1 MLDQRYLQIFRGK
14 ILANQATK
22 KEVLDLLDEH
32 QFLLGVVVLIKE
44 SVWERAQVMYEDRIF
59 EQEETK
65 VVDVYQK
72 TSKS

>member
-1 MLDQRYLQIFRGK
+1 MLDQRYLQILRGK